1 MRLGVEILF
10 DDFFKDLEINKKTYL
25 LLYNSLTRNNI
36 VFKCKPN
43 DIWTNVFNIQAQSL
57 WQVNINT

>member
-43 DIWTNVFNIQAQSL
+43 DI
-57 WQVNINT
+57 